1 MKAINENYERQNVAT
16 RMLVWTYSDNITNDE
31 LSLKFSSLDELKD
44 RIKQLETKLSS
55 EQILIA
61 FMKAER
67 LAADFI
73 QKENENAGWR
83 SWIPGVF
90 KGATPKSGKD
100 SWESTTVEDF
110 DSMIESYQE
119 LKDMEEEPNML
130 EETKS

>member
-16 RMLVWTYSDNITNDE
+16 RMLVWTYSDNITNDQ
-31 LSLKFSSLDELKD
+31 LCLKFSSLDELKD

-83 SWIPGVF
+83 SWLPGMI
-90 KGATPKSGKD
+90 KS
-100 SWESTTVEDF
+100 SFNRS
-110 DSMIESYQE
+110 SA
-119 LKDMEEEPNML
+119 
-130 EETKS
+130 